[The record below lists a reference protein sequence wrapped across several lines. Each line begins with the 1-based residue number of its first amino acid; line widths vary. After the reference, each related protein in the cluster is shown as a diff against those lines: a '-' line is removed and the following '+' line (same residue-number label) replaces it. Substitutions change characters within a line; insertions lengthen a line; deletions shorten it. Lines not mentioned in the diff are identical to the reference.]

1 MRRNR
6 RTKKEQIKE
15 LFIEIVA
22 RVIYY
27 SIISIFG
34 IACILLFF
42 GTVGAIIELCTI
54 NKLYCVCYFIVCGCI
69 VIKWIL
75 KETN

>member
-54 NKLYCVCYFIVCGCI
+54 NKLYCVCYFIVCCCI
-69 VIKWIL
+69 IIRWIL
-75 KETN
+75 KEMN

>member
-69 VIKWIL
+69 IIRWIL

>member
-1 MRRNR
+1 MRKNR
-6 RTKKEQIKE
+6 RTKKEQIKK

-54 NKLYCVCYFIVCGCI
+54 SKIYYICFIIVCSCI
-69 VIKWIL
+69 ITKWTLQEIG
-75 KETN
+75 

>member
-1 MRRNR
+1 MRKNR

-34 IACILLFF
+34 VACILLFF

-69 VIKWIL
+69 IIRWIL

>member
-6 RTKKEQIKE
+6 RTKKEQIKK

-22 RVIYY
+22 RAIYY

-54 NKLYCVCYFIVCGCI
+54 NKLYCVCYFIVYGCI
-69 VIKWIL
+69 IIRWIL

>member
-69 VIKWIL
+69 IIRWIL
-75 KETN
+75 KEMN

>member
-6 RTKKEQIKE
+6 RTKKEQIKK

-42 GTVGAIIELCTI
+42 GTVGAIIELCTVSKI
-54 NKLYCVCYFIVCGCI
+54 YCICFIIVCGCI
-69 VIKWIL
+69 ITKWTLQEIG
-75 KETN
+75 

>member
-1 MRRNR
+1 MKKNR

-34 IACILLFF
+34 VACILLFF

-69 VIKWIL
+69 IIRWIL

>member
-6 RTKKEQIKE
+6 RTRKEQIKE

-34 IACILLFF
+34 VACILLFF

-69 VIKWIL
+69 IIKWIL
-75 KETN
+75 KEMN

>member
-1 MRRNR
+1 MRKNR

-34 IACILLFF
+34 VACILLFF

-69 VIKWIL
+69 IIKWIL

>member
-6 RTKKEQIKE
+6 RTKKEQIKK

-22 RVIYY
+22 RAIYY

-69 VIKWIL
+69 IIRWIL

>member
-1 MRRNR
+1 MRKNR
-6 RTKKEQIKE
+6 RTKKEQIKK

-34 IACILLFF
+34 VACILLFF

-54 NKLYCVCYFIVCGCI
+54 SKIYCICFIIVCSCI
-69 VIKWIL
+69 ITKWTLQEIG
-75 KETN
+75 

>member
-22 RVIYY
+22 KVIYY

-69 VIKWIL
+69 IIRWIL

>member
-22 RVIYY
+22 KVIYY

-69 VIKWIL
+69 IIR
-75 KETN
+75 

>member
-69 VIKWIL
+69 IIRWIL
-75 KETN
+75 KEMH

>member
-1 MRRNR
+1 MRKNR

-34 IACILLFF
+34 VACILLFF

-69 VIKWIL
+69 IIRWIL
-75 KETN
+75 KEMN

>member
-34 IACILLFF
+34 VACILLFF

-69 VIKWIL
+69 IIRWIL
-75 KETN
+75 KEMN

>member
-22 RVIYY
+22 RIIYY

-34 IACILLFF
+34 VACILLFF

-54 NKLYCVCYFIVCGCI
+54 NKLYCVCYFIICGCI
-69 VIKWIL
+69 IIRWIL